1 MEKNNRNK
9 LIAIIAAAAVII
21 IVVCLIAV
29 NAGKD
34 NKSSLVRSDGQK
46 VEDSADNASN
56 EQQPSGND
64 TVQNEE
70 PQEKVTPTFMYFISG
85 NDQNFDETNAML
97 EELKAQYS
105 EQVMFDIVNI
115 DENPEAIDNFP
126 VAGQTPVLIMLNTS
140 NDISAIEF
148 MCSDKATLEEDIQK
162 ALQ

>member
-29 NAGKD
+29 NAGKND
-34 NKSSLVRSDGQK
+34 NNSSLVRSSGGQK
-46 VEDSADNASN
+46 VEDSVNNDSE
-56 EQQPSGND
+56 EQQAPD
-64 TVQNEE
+64 TANNEE

-85 NDQNFDETNAML
+85 NDQNFDETNAMI
-97 EELKAQYS
+97 EELKAQYG
-105 EQVMFDIVNI
+105 EQVLFDIVNI
-115 DENPEAIDNFP
+115 DEHPEAIDNFP

-148 MCSDKATLEEDIQK
+148 MCNDKAKLEEDIQN